1 MFQKILRFMLLLNC
15 LTFRL
20 QKSQIFLRSWKIRMF
35 SRLMKEQEEVTKESH
50 VEEESQCERRCHL
63 TLVTNQKEVE
73 DTHV

>member
-1 MFQKILRFMLLLNC
+1 MKKKK
-15 LTFRL
+15 RL
-20 QKSQIFLRSWKIRMF
+20 EAQEME
-35 SRLMKEQEEVTKESH
+35 EQEEVTKESH